1 MVLKVLLTLLLLM
14 PSAAPFAQERPLRFS
29 INDSWAMPM
38 ARIKDGRAEEG
49 ILIDLQLRLA
59 AKVGRTAA
67 LLVMPR
73 MRVQLAMENSEVDVR
88 CYISPEWID
97 TRDYRYIW
105 SVPFMVQRNLLLSTE
120 TQPLKVEQLRDERVG
135 TVLGFTYPRLE
146 PLFASGQI
154 RRDDART
161 QHQVLLKLQAGRN
174 RYAVSDQLSL
184 DWFNRQQAP
193 AEKLHA
199 VSEFAADPV
208 GCIIR
213 DAPDVPTKA
222 LLRAMQQ
229 MQQEGEFEAI
239 LARYR

>member
-1 MVLKVLLTLLLLM
+1 MFKLLLTLLLLTS
-14 PSAAPFAQERPLRFS
+14 SAAPLAQERPIRFS

-38 ARIKDGRAEEG
+38 ARIKNGRAEEG

-73 MRVQLAMENSEVDVR
+73 LRVQLAMENSEVDVR

-97 TRDYRYIW
+97 TREYRYIW
-105 SVPFMVQRNLLLSTE
+105 SVPFMVQRNLLLGTE
-120 TQPLKVEQLRDERVG
+120 TQPLEVEQLRGERVG

-146 PLFASGQI
+146 PLFASGQLE
-154 RRDDART
+154 RDDART
-161 QHQVLLKLQAGRN
+161 QEQVLLKLQAGRN
-174 RYAVSDQLSL
+174 RYAISDQLSL
-184 DWFNRQQAP
+184 DWFNRQQPP
-193 AEKLHA
+193 AGKLRA
-199 VSEFAADPV
+199 VNELAANPV

-229 MQQEGEFEAI
+229 MEQDGEFDAI
-239 LARYR
+239 LDRYR